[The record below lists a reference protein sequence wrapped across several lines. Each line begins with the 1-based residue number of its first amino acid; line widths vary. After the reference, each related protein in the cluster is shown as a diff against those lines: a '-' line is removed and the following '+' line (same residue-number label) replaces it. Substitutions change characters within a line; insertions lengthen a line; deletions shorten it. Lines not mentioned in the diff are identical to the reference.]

1 MNPSEALEHIE
12 RVVEVYAD
20 INPEI
25 YEVVAVLRSVLEL
38 EHTSDINRVYSVL
51 RQLEQASTD
60 FALAIVGAY
69 IPHPVTFPKETLGKL
84 IPVLARARVLLGR
97 EGAVT
102 ISNNHTEKG

>member
-25 YEVVAVLRSVLEL
+25 YEAIAVLQSTLGA
-38 EHTSDINRVYSVL
+38 YSVL
-51 RQLEQASTD
+51 CQLEQASTD

-69 IPHPVTFPKETLGKL
+69 TPHPVTFPKETLGKL